1 MLLTSV
7 IVTLKTCVSY
17 LKTNGYQKMSD
28 TNKNVTNMGVIIK
41 RVYLLG
47 LSPKWLAWC

>member
-1 MLLTSV
+1 M
-7 IVTLKTCVSY
+7 C
-17 LKTNGYQKMSD
+17 D

-41 RVYLLG
+41 EVYLLS